1 VTPIPFPDGRG
12 YPVRLRRTGA
22 LLGHLACAIPAERAW
37 LEFYLIEPA
46 PVRPP
51 PLDAPFRPVPH
62 FRLVWDWERGCL
74 WADGPEF
81 LRLDGATPA

>member
-1 VTPIPFPDGRG
+1 MNPIPFPDGRG

-37 LEFYLIEPA
+37 LEFYLTEPI

-51 PLDAPFRPVPH
+51 PLDKAPPPART
-62 FRLVWDWERGCL
+62 FRLVWDWERSCL
-74 WADGPEF
+74 WADGTEF
-81 LRLDGATPA
+81 LRLNGATPA